1 MKNSERVNGGV
12 YMKRIA
18 IILAAGMGTR
28 LRPETEKVPKCLVKV
43 DSKPILEYQ
52 LVAE

>member
-18 IILAAGMGTR
+18 IILAAGIYTR
-28 LRPETEKVPKCLVKV
+28 
-43 DSKPILEYQ
+43 DKPRDRQCSEMSD
-52 LVAE
+52 